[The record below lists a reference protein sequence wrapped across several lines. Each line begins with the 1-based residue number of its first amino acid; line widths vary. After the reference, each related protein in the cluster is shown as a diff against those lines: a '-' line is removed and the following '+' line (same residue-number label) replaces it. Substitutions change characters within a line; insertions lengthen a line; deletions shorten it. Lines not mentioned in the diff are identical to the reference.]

1 MLNLKEIAQKNAS
14 CPLIT
19 GKHYQ
24 TADIVDT
31 DLHVKAV
38 GQISIDDIPV
48 SVWKFEN
55 MDDGYYYG
63 GKALTDILTAWL
75 AEGASL
81 DDVNKALS
89 EQDFHFKLET
99 GKTRKG
105 NSFTNV
111 KILD

>member
-1 MLNLKEIAQKNAS
+1 MMNLKEIAKKNAS

-19 GKHYQ
+19 GKHFQ
-24 TADIVDT
+24 TEELLNT

-55 MDDGYYYG
+55 MEDGYYYG
-63 GKALTDILTAWL
+63 GKALTEILTAWL
-75 AEGASL
+75 AEGSTL
-81 DDVNKALS
+81 DEVNEAIS
-89 EQDFHFKLET
+89 QQDFAFKLEQ

-105 NSFTNV
+105 NAFTNV
-111 KILD
+111 TILD